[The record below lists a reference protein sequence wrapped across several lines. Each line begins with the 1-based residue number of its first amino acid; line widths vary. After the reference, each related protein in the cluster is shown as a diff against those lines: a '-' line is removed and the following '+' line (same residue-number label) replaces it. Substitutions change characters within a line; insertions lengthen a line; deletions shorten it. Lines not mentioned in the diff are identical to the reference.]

1 MRHKTLKVTEE
12 QYNHIVTS
20 LAHYYNNVICQ
31 PSEQAIDYRKTKKE
45 IYQLM
50 EQIDHIEFEGTGKTY
65 KLVGKEWQLIQE

>member
-1 MRHKTLKVTEE
+1 MRYKTLKVTEE

-20 LAHYYNNVICQ
+20 LAYYYNNVICQ
-31 PSEQAIDYRKTKKE
+31 PSEEAIDYKKAKVE

-50 EQIDHIEFEGTGKTY
+50 EQIDHIQYESTAKTY